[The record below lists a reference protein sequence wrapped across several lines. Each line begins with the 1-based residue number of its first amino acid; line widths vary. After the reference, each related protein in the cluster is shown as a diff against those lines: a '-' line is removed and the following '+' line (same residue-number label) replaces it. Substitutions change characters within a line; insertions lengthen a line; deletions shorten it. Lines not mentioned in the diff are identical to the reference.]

1 MTQSWVFWALVSA
14 AFAALTAIFG
24 KIGVANISSDMATLI
39 RTVVILVVIALIVA
53 STGQWQPLSSIGSKT
68 WLFLCLSGL
77 ATGASWLAYYR
88 ALKLGDASRVAP
100 IDKLSIVLVAIFGV
114 IFLSEKLS
122 LVHWFAVTMIASG
135 AIMLAVF

>member
-14 AFAALTAIFG
+14 AFAALT
-24 KIGVANISSDMATLI
+24 
-39 RTVVILVVIALIVA
+39 
-53 STGQWQPLSSIGSKT
+53 
-68 WLFLCLSGL
+68 
-77 ATGASWLAYYR
+77 
-88 ALKLGDASRVAP
+88 
-100 IDKLSIVLVAIFGV
+100 AIFGV